1 MKQEYFVVVLAHS
14 LRGRLRRVHIPH
26 QAVYITLALA
36 LFGCFSL
43 FGFVASYARMA
54 WKVANYNALRREADQ
69 LRTRYQNL
77 QKVVSQTNEQLASL
91 EVFANEVQVAYGIKQ
106 KLEGPSSDISSEGK
120 LAPSF
125 ADSIADY
132 NYLRTANNLG
142 LGTRAYR
149 RFQLE
154 NAQPSIWPVDGRLMG
169 AFGERTDPFS
179 GEGAFHKGVDIT
191 APIGTP
197 IRATADGIVVFAET
211 ESTFGRL
218 VKVNHGNGLETYYAH
233 LSRFYVQ
240 AGQDVRR
247 GELIGAVGTSGRV
260 TAPHLHYEV
269 RLRGVAVNPYRYLAK
284 TSIFQ
289 QPVARTDFP
298 F

>member
-26 QAVYITLALA
+26 QAVYVTLALA

-54 WKVANYNALRREADQ
+54 WKVANYNALRKEADQ
-69 LRTRYQNL
+69 LRSRYQNL

-106 KLEGPSSDISSEGK
+106 KLEGPPDISSEGK

-125 ADSIADY
+125 AESVNDY
-132 NYLRTANNLG
+132 NYLRTANNLS
-142 LGTRAYR
+142 LGTRGYS
-149 RFQLE
+149 RFQP
-154 NAQPSIWPVDGRLMG
+154 ADSQPNIWPVDGRLMG
-169 AFGERTDPFS
+169 AFGQRTDPFS
-179 GEGAFHKGVDIT
+179 GEGAFHTGVDISAST
-191 APIGTP
+191 GAP
-197 IRATADGIVVFAET
+197 IRATADGVVVFAQMF
-211 ESTFGRL
+211 SGYGRL
-218 VKVNHGNGLETYYAH
+218 IRINHGNGVETYYAH

-240 AGQDVRR
+240 EGQDVRR
-247 GELIGAVGTSGRV
+247 GEVIGAVGSSGRV

-269 RLRGVAVNPYRYLAK
+269 RLGGAPVNPYRYLAK
-284 TSIFQ
+284 ATVFQ

>member
-106 KLEGPSSDISSEGK
+106 KLEGPSDISSEGK

-154 NAQPSIWPVDGRLMG
+154 NSQPSIWPVDGRLMG

-197 IRATADGIVVFAET
+197 IHATADGIVVFAEM
-211 ESTFGRL
+211 ENGFGRL
-218 VKVNHGNGLETYYAH
+218 VRINHGNGLETYYAH

-240 AGQDVRR
+240 AGQDIRR

-269 RLRGVAVNPYRYLAK
+269 RLGGVAVNPYRYLAK
-284 TSIFQ
+284 TSLFQ
-289 QPVARTDFP
+289 QPVAHTDFP